1 MFPGRH
7 SGTIA
12 AALLGAAVALAGCAS
27 PPASSPELVLPKVP
41 DAPNGQISGI
51 AIFPAARCVL
61 DVNEKLTVQFFYDVP
76 EAPCQIFCRLG
87 SGDADYGELYAHGFG
102 VGGAA
107 CPGLVDGDGIL
118 EQSCSVS
125 YNARR
130 DKRGLEDANYPR
142 TYRITNLTFTV
153 YGGTLA
159 GDDERPLY
167 FARDDASERCVHSVP
182 IDVTWRLAKTP
193 FGDTRRTVERAGWR
207 QVLELHPDAALPE
220 PPPKKAR
227 AKRNVPDPA
236 TAPP

>member
-12 AALLGAAVALAGCAS
+12 AALLGAAFAFAGCTS
-27 PPASSPELVLPKVP
+27 PPAAPEPDLPKVP

-76 EAPCQIFCRLG
+76 EAPCQIFCQLG
-87 SGDADYGELYAHGFG
+87 PGDADYGELYAHGFG
-102 VGGAA
+102 VGSAA

-118 EQSCSVS
+118 EQSCLVS

-142 TYRITNLTFTV
+142 TYRITNLSFTV

-159 GDDERPLY
+159 GDDEHPLY
-167 FARDDASERCVHSVP
+167 FARDDASERHVHSVP

-193 FGDTRRTVERAGWR
+193 FRDTRRAVERAGWR

-220 PPPKKAR
+220 PPPKKSPR
-227 AKRNVPDPA
+227 EENRRRKTNC
-236 TAPP
+236 

>member
-1 MFPGRH
+1 MFPRRH
-7 SGTIA
+7 SGTLV
-12 AALLGAAVALAGCAS
+12 AALLGGAWALAGCAS
-27 PPASSPELVLPKVP
+27 LPATPEPVLPKVP
-41 DAPNGQISGI
+41 DAPDGQISGI

-61 DVNEKLTVQFFYDVP
+61 DVNEKLTVQFFYDMP
-76 EAPCQIFCRLG
+76 EAPCQVFCRLG
-87 SGDADYGELYAHGFG
+87 AGDADYGELYAHGFG

-130 DKRGLEDANYPR
+130 DKRGLDDADYPR

-159 GDDERPLY
+159 GDEKRPLY
-167 FARDDASERCVHSVP
+167 FERDDDSGRRVHSVP

-193 FGDTRRTVERAGWR
+193 FRDTRRAVERAGWR
-207 QVLELHPDAALPE
+207 QVLELYPDAVLPE